1 MDFKA
6 WEICKTGSEE
16 VLILTESNAPTTITR
31 MFDPTVW
38 GLRTNQLRIFFACA
52 IATAIYVM
60 CSRVLI
66 PDSLFVDVTGGVI
79 VIALWLFFVF
89 VGLNRIA
96 LYNFERRIM
105 FLISRC
111 QGEEQIR
118 KYNEKDWYKVK
129 NFSRIKNIFKGG
141 YTEFWPIANKG
152 HNWGIFLELFA
163 YKPEDLDV
171 FFSNAERTLTGVP
184 ANTII
189 KTVLKARKTTGD
201 EGEQFKKELKK
212 EKQIPI
218 LRDICYEQSLL
229 CAKTD
234 SKTYK
239 THMGF
244 IIPYTTNKEEA
255 FRTLDNIADSVKKSL
270 KLEVGIE
277 SRRLENEDEVLE
289 MFAGMISHNTH
300 IERRYLD

>member
-1 MDFKA
+1 M
-6 WEICKTGSEE
+6 
-16 VLILTESNAPTTITR
+16 TESQTPTTITR

-66 PDSLFVDVTGGVI
+66 PDSLFVDVIGGVI

-129 NFSRIKNIFKGG
+129 NFSRIKNIYKGG

-234 SKTYK
+234 SKTYE